1 MRRFIVIF
9 IWFLSSSILWG
20 PRSTPVFGVNVSI
33 GANSQI
39 NTYVCYLY
47 NGYSLNRKRIMDK
60 KTFIKFVSG
69 EWPSIYNPNRINYF
83 EEHEIFLTEK
93 TEEMTLKTY
102 SDCSALDSLWKIR
115 FSTFPF
121 INNNELGWSNKLF
134 KPSPNQEIYLKER
147 YNINHIDGEYFL
159 DSNFWLLLSD
169 VTNPKWVINY
179 KSIH

>member
-1 MRRFIVIF
+1 M
-9 IWFLSSSILWG
+9 WFLCSSILWA
-20 PRSTPVFGVNVSI
+20 PRSKPVFGVNIAI

-39 NTYVCYLY
+39 TTYVCYLY

-69 EWPSIYNPNRINYF
+69 EWPSIYNPDRINFF
-83 EEHEIFLTEK
+83 EENGIPLTLK
-93 TEEMTLKTY
+93 TEETTLKTY
-102 SDCSALDSLWKIR
+102 NDCSALDSLWKIR
-115 FSTFPF
+115 FATYPF
-121 INNNELGWSNKLF
+121 QYGNEMGWSNKLF

-159 DSNFWLLLSD
+159 DTNFWLLLSD
-169 VTNPKWVINY
+169 VVNPDWVDNY

>member
-1 MRRFIVIF
+1 MSRFVI
-9 IWFLSSSILWG
+9 ILIGFLCSSILLP
-20 PRSTPVFGVNVSI
+20 PRSKPIFGVNIAI

-39 NTYVCYLY
+39 TTYVCYLY

-69 EWPSIYNPNRINYF
+69 EWPSIYNPNGINFF
-83 EEHEIFLTEK
+83 EEHGISLIEK
-93 TEEMTLKTY
+93 TEERTSKTY
-102 SDCSALDSLWKIR
+102 LDCAALDSLWKIR
-115 FSTFPF
+115 FSTYPF
-121 INNNELGWSNKLF
+121 LYNNELGWSNKLF

-159 DSNFWLLLSD
+159 DTNFWLLLSD
-169 VTNPKWVINY
+169 VVNPEWVDNY